1 MSVSI
6 TFEPSG
12 LSGLVAEGT
21 YLIDAA
27 RRMGAPLGAG
37 CTAGKGECPA
47 CFVTVKSGANLL
59 SLPSQAEEKQLGEE
73 QLDQSLRLACQVKIE
88 NPGEVVVMVASRPQ
102 SHSSNATVDESEL
115 RKKFGALPL
124 SKKLATLVQ
133 LEAITMSEA
142 IDSAIEKPLAF
153 GTRTFDSILN
163 RARASRAQGSEE
175 KK

>member
-12 LSGLVAEGT
+12 ISGVVAEGT

-27 RRMGAPLGAG
+27 RRMGASLGAG
-37 CTAGKGECPA
+37 CTAGKGECHS
-47 CFVTVKSGANLL
+47 CVVSVKTGAELL
-59 SLPSQAEEKQLGEE
+59 SLPSAAEEKQLGVEH
-73 QLDQSLRLACQVKIE
+73 LDQSYRLACQTKIE
-88 NPGEVVVMVASRPQ
+88 NHGEVVVMVSTVTPRRPT
-102 SHSSNATVDESEL
+102 NVDVEGEL

-124 SKKLATLVQ
+124 SKKLATLMQ

-142 IDSAIEKPLAF
+142 LDSAMEKPLQL
-153 GTRTFDSILN
+153 GTKTFDALMN
-163 RARASRAQGSEE
+163 RARAKNATAKP

>member
-12 LSGLVAEGT
+12 ISGVVAEGT

-47 CFVTVKSGANLL
+47 CVVSVKAGANLL
-59 SLPSQAEEKQLGEE
+59 SPPSVAEETQLGVE
-73 QLDQSLRLACQVKIE
+73 QLGQALRLACQVKIE
-88 NPGEVVVMVASRPQ
+88 NHGDVVVMTATRPQ
-102 SHSSNATVDESEL
+102 QSEPVDTPSEL
-115 RKKFGALPL
+115 TKKFGALPL
-124 SKKLATLVQ
+124 GKKLATLMQ

-142 IDSAIEKPLAF
+142 FDSAIEKPLAF
-153 GTRTFDSILN
+153 GSKTFDAIMGK
-163 RARASRAQGSEE
+163 AKERASRAR
-175 KK
+175 K